1 MAVKWEKTE
10 PNVGILEIE
19 VEQERVASALDRAFK
34 KVAQR
39 VNVPGFRKG
48 KVPRRIFE
56 ARFGLETLYQDALD
70 ILLPE
75 AYSMA
80 VLEAKLDPVDRPV
93 IDIVQMEAG
102 KPLLFKATVVV
113 KPEVV
118 LGEYK
123 GVTYEDKE
131 FVVTEEVIAQELE
144 NLRKS
149 HAELRVLEDG
159 QAESG
164 DLLVMD
170 FIGYVD
176 GETFEGGEAEN
187 YQLEL
192 GSGTFVP
199 GFEEQLI
206 GIQAGF
212 DRELTVTFP
221 EEYHVKFLA
230 GKEATFKV
238 HVHDIKRKAL
248 PELDDE
254 FAMDISEFET
264 FEELKADLA
273 HNLEHQKEH
282 EHHHYVETTVLDK
295 VVAAA
300 EVDIPAPMIN
310 QEIDSQVKE
319 FESRLEAQGIPL
331 DAYQEFT
338 GTAMDEIRAQ
348 FRDEAAKRVK
358 TALVIE
364 AVVKAE
370 NIAVTESE
378 LDLEVQKIA
387 DSAQMDFDYVKQLLM
402 DKDPGLPGLRS
413 QIQSRR
419 AVEFLIDH
427 SVRA

>member
-10 PNVGILEIE
+10 PNVGVLEIE
-19 VEQERVASALDRAFK
+19 VEEGRVTSALDRAFR
-34 KVAQR
+34 KVVQR
-39 VNVPGFRKG
+39 VNLPGFRKG

-56 ARFGLETLYQDALD
+56 ARFGLESLYQEALD

-80 VLEAKLDPVDRPV
+80 VIEAKLDPVDRPV

-102 KPLLFKATVVV
+102 KPLLFKATVIV
-113 KPEVV
+113 KPEVI
-118 LGEYK
+118 LGDYK
-123 GVTYEDKE
+123 GITYEDKE
-131 FVVTEEVIAQELE
+131 FAVTDEVIAQELE

-159 QAESG
+159 QAEPG

-170 FIGYVD
+170 FVGYVD

-199 GFEEQLI
+199 GFEDQLI

-212 DRELTVTFP
+212 DREITITFP
-221 EEYHVKFLA
+221 EEYHVKSLT
-230 GKEATFKV
+230 GKEATFKI

-264 FEELKADLA
+264 FEELKADLVR
-273 HNLEHQKEH
+273 NLEHQKAH
-282 EHHHYVETTVLDK
+282 EHQHYVETAVLEK

-300 EVDIPAPMIN
+300 EVDIPDPMID
-310 QEIDSQVKE
+310 QEIDAQVKE
-319 FESRLEAQGIPL
+319 FESRLESQGIPL

-338 GTAMDEIRAQ
+338 GASMEEIRNQ
-348 FRDEAAKRVK
+348 FRDEAKKRVK

-370 NIAVTESE
+370 NNEVSETE

-387 DSAQMDFDYVKQLLM
+387 DSARMEFDSVKELLR
-402 DKDPGLPGLRS
+402 KNDPGLLGLKS
-413 QIQSRR
+413 QILSRK
-419 AVEFLIDH
+419 AVEFLVDH
-427 SVRA
+427 SVHA

>member
-34 KVAQR
+34 KAAQR

-282 EHHHYVETTVLDK
+282 EHHHYVEATVLDK

-364 AVVKAE
+364 AVAKAE
-370 NIAVTESE
+370 NIAVTEPE